1 MTMKPK
7 PGLTE
12 TSYPELG
19 VYYRGKV
26 RDNYISGDRRYLVA
40 TDRISA
46 FDRVFTEPVPHKGR
60 ILTELSVYFIE
71 LARRIVPCAYL
82 ESPHPN
88 VMVAR
93 QCEVFPVEMVV
104 RGYLAGS
111 AWAAYERG
119 ERTICGVKLP
129 EGLKKNA
136 QLDQP
141 ILTPTT
147 KAEEGHD
154 EPISREEILQ
164 SHLVPKSAYLEMER
178 MSLELFEQGTAHAR
192 ERGLILVDTKYEFG
206 ADAEGA
212 PVLVDEVH
220 TPDSSRY
227 FRLESYEKD
236 PSRPEQLSKEFLREW
251 LRERG
256 FTGAEGQPIPAL
268 PDEILSGVTER
279 YAELF
284 QTLTG
289 RTPHLTESSDLH
301 KEIYDALKAA
311 GHLRGHVAVVVAGS
325 RSDEPNV
332 EKLMD
337 ELVALGVPCVSRIV
351 SAHRDPWRM
360 LELIAWVDRSPG
372 DVVWVDVTG
381 LSNAKG
387 PLLGAS
393 TANPVI
399 HCVFEPTSP
408 DLLASVNLPS
418 GVPLAV
424 VARPKNAALCVA
436 KTLGLKHPAVRRK
449 VEESLAAGRR
459 ESLRADRARSSARRP
474 A

>member
-1 MTMKPK
+1 MKPK
-7 PGLTE
+7 PGLIE

-26 RDNYISGDRRYLVA
+26 RDNYIAGELRYLIA

-46 FDRVFTEPVPHKGR
+46 FDRVFAEPVPHKGR

-71 LARRIVPCAYL
+71 MARRIVPCAYL

-88 VMVAR
+88 VMLAR
-93 QCEVFPVEMVV
+93 QCAVYPVEMVV
-104 RGYLAGS
+104 RGCLAGS

-129 EGLKKNA
+129 EGLTRNVR
-136 QLDQP
+136 LERP

-154 EPISREEILQ
+154 EPISREEILERG
-164 SHLVPKSAYLEMER
+164 LVPEAAYLEMER
-178 MSLELFEQGTAHAR
+178 LALALFEQGSAHAL
-192 ERGLILVDTKYEFG
+192 ERGLLLADTKYEFG
-206 ADAEGA
+206 DGGDGA

-227 FRLESYEKD
+227 FRLESYEAD
-236 PSRPEQLSKEFLREW
+236 PARPEQLSKEFLREW
-251 LRERG
+251 LRDRG
-256 FTGAEGQPIPAL
+256 FSGAEGQAVPAL
-268 PDEILSGVTER
+268 SDEVVSGVTRR

-284 QTLTG
+284 RTLTG
-289 RTPHLTESSDLH
+289 REAHLAETADLH
-301 KEIYDALKAA
+301 QEIYESLRSA

-325 RSDEPNV
+325 PSDGPKVQE
-332 EKLMD
+332 LME
-337 ELVALGVPCVSRIV
+337 ELAGLGVPCVSRIV
-351 SAHRDPWRM
+351 SAHRDPRRM
-360 LELIAWVDRSPG
+360 LDLIAWVDRSPG

-393 TANPVI
+393 TPNPVV
-399 HCVFEPTSP
+399 HCSFEPTSP

-424 VARPKNAALCVA
+424 AARPRNAALCVA
-436 KTLGLKHPAVRRK
+436 KTLGLKHPQVRRR
-449 VEESLAAGRR
+449 VEQALAAGRR
-459 ESLRADRARSSARRP
+459 ENLLANRAQASWRRP
-474 A
+474 LD